1 MNRGRPRAASADNPS
16 RRRAIAMVS
25 GIVGVVAIGR
35 ALDQLDPELS
45 MAVLVAIQE
54 ELVHLFRLV
63 RS

>member
-1 MNRGRPRAASADNPS
+1 MNRGRPCVASADNQG
-16 RRRAIAMVS
+16 RRRVIALVS
-25 GIVGVVAIGR
+25 GIVGVIAIAR

-54 ELVHLFRLV
+54 ELAHLFRLV

>member
-1 MNRGRPRAASADNPS
+1 MNRGRPCVASADNPG
-16 RRRAIAMVS
+16 RRRVIALVS
-25 GIVGVVAIGR
+25 GIVGVVAIAR

-54 ELVHLFRLV
+54 ELAHLFRLV